1 MDINSINVEHI
12 LPSRKDYERALD
24 FDWDKTMG
32 RRHFYGSGAPFAHN
46 AEKMS
51 KLIKDPLKL
60 IRRAKAVVAV
70 WGTRAYTGYSGGIP
84 KEENVWKPF
93 ERALRE
99 MGLDGAQ
106 ISIVINHRVDEDFLR
121 SLR

>member
-1 MDINSINVEHI
+1 MNIDVAKIE
-12 LPSRKDYERALD
+12 PQRKDYERALD

-32 RRHFYGSGAPFAHN
+32 RRSFYGSGAPFAHN

-51 KLIKDPLKL
+51 KLIKDPVKL

-70 WGTRAYTGYSGGIP
+70 WGTRDYTGYSGGIP

-93 ERALRE
+93 ARALRE

-106 ISIVINHRVDEDFLR
+106 ITIVINHRVDEDFLR

>member
-1 MDINSINVEHI
+1 MNINVDHI
-12 LPSRKDYERALD
+12 MPLRKDYERALD

-32 RRHFYGSGAPFAHN
+32 RRHFYGSGAPFSHN

-51 KLIKDPLKL
+51 KLIKDPVKL
-60 IRRAKAVVAV
+60 IRRAKAVVAI
-70 WGTRAYTGYSGGIP
+70 WGIRDYTGYIGGIP

-106 ISIVINHRVDEDFLR
+106 ISIVINHRVDEDFLNN
-121 SLR
+121 LR

>member
-1 MDINSINVEHI
+1 MDITSINVEHI

-32 RRHFYGSGAPFAHN
+32 RRRFYGSGAPFAHN

-84 KEENVWKPF
+84 KEENVWTPF
-93 ERALRE
+93 ERALRS
-99 MGLDGAQ
+99 MGFNYIQ
-106 ISIVINHRVDEDFLR
+106 ITEISRHSVDNDFLN